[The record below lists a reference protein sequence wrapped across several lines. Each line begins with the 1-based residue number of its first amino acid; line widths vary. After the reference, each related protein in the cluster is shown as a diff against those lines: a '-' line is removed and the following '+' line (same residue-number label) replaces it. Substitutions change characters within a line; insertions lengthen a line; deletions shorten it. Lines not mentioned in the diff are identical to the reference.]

1 MLFIETNNQVYE
13 GNSYLFRFN
22 AVEKLVFADQ
32 ELSVSPYVCTTEEAA
47 LCVKEY
53 QDWCDQFS
61 QPVHSDLIA
70 EVSGLE
76 TVKSSLLQ
84 YIDAQTAK
92 FEDNLNKDM
101 YFTSS
106 LGFKVNGD
114 RRTKDNLQDLITFFD
129 LQAKE
134 GKIQYRDY
142 DNQDQTLTKEQLQT
156 LLTEHVTNG
165 QMLYNLKWQ
174 LQSKVKSAE
183 SLDDLHNITIAF
195 PMMDFSP
202 KAEEDIETGLAE

>member
-13 GNSYLFRFN
+13 ENSYLFRFN
-22 AVEKLVFADQ
+22 VVEKLVFTNQ
-32 ELSVSPYVCTTEEAA
+32 ELSVSPYVCTNEEAA

-53 QDWCDQFS
+53 QDWCNKFS

-202 KAEEDIETGLAE
+202 KTEEDIETGLAE